1 MKISPLAAAAGALL
15 PLAQQPKNQI
25 ARTREPSP
33 PRAYTPGSFQERSD
47 IFRLRMHS
55 SSFES
60 KRFDHRGSISCL
72 ALKRTHGRP
81 HESCRHILRVD
92 VFHTV
97 SAVWYKPT
105 PKPTLHTLPLSLS
118 WMLGIGGHP
127 STPCSH
133 ATSHTSHYFTASS
146 LHLWRSNGHR
156 LRVFQRY

>member
-1 MKISPLAAAAGALL
+1 MCRKSESQPVRPTQALQDALNGSRCCQCVLSSGWRILRWGPSDWEGLISRARMLTLAA
-15 PLAQQPKNQI
+15 
-25 ARTREPSP
+25 
-33 PRAYTPGSFQERSD
+33 RAHTCNLFLRD

-118 WMLGIGGHP
+118 WMLGIG
-127 STPCSH
+127 
-133 ATSHTSHYFTASS
+133 ASS
-146 LHLWRSNGHR
+146 E
-156 LRVFQRY
+156 QPI